1 MDEPLVW
8 EDESSVVEH
17 SIDVPEAFE
26 YVGAVR
32 EAAIPDDHPKIYL
45 DYGVAKKLQAEAQR
59 SIRVNAEVGGIL
71 LGTTVSDG
79 SIIKVSHIAIG
90 RDEDSS
96 PVHYKFSYSVW
107 DDLIDQMEDM
117 SKEAGETLLLVGWY
131 HTHPNMA
138 VFLSRYDLRTHR
150 DFHRPYQ
157 FALVLAPRVGTP
169 DTKVG
174 FFVNRRGS
182 TPLLPGLRLYDASPG
197 ADIAAELPWQFQEV
211 EAEGVE
217 EGEDLD
223 DGGDSRDQTPV
234 VHQLG
239 IVRRED
245 PNWLLLGLD
254 KAEGPV
260 LPILEGMAATVVT
273 EKADRI
279 GVLLGTKT
287 SKNHVTI
294 NRVRFLGKLGDDTV
308 DERAEILGTLRFM
321 AETFPAHGEQKILG
335 LVRIVSPHRFSAGDV
350 YDPIE
355 NNIHVAH
362 LLGEVGYDL
371 NEVPF
376 QVGVVLYPGIE
387 DDCVF
392 FQVFAQHKTS
402 RPVPL
407 MSMRAMAPDFMKPG
421 ERYECVEGDHF
432 VVEESPSM
440 SAPIS
445 GLYKQA
451 AAPAPPPL
459 LEPEDTATAA
469 DFAAVAVID
478 PDLEIGGTQR
488 SSRGLVLGA
497 VVVLVLALAAI
508 AVLLP
513 GGEEAPKTT
522 QEAAEDLD
530 AVLDSVGDPYHYT
543 LSGCGSLWNPGIPCE
558 PFAEADAS
566 VAALITVELFPAYA
580 AATFNPLDAWLIPT
594 KDAGRRMKLERTKE
608 GKKLVFAV
616 QRGEDRWDA
625 IWAGGEPVDVSVVLA
640 PRGAELE
647 IEDELSALRRTEV
660 LRITVPAPG
669 TAPKDRAGEAGT
681 EGGDDPELSERPAQK
696 AGSWAFADG
705 THDATVRWDGKDETF
720 SSPVVVTGGAA
731 GTWALRVATKPG
743 GTPLAEKSAKAKGA
757 RQDLSGALGEL
768 LGRPAVAATVAEL
781 VLRSGSAV
789 FVDLVPPEGQ
799 ALNLRVS
806 VGAMMVEH
814 KVCVMMAGP
823 DGSGVSGQ
831 AQVNGGGMR
840 PTFSP
845 NKDGVPECA
854 DGGKSGRWSSVT
866 FGPGKAKVEF
876 VYQGDD
882 GALSPAKGQSQFG
895 LLSRKWNDPA
905 HGSKCLG
912 VTINLG
918 NSGMQKS
925 VPTAVPL
932 YSLVDGACR

>member
-1 MDEPLVW
+1 MSVDEPLVW

-17 SIDVPEAFE
+17 AIDVPTAFE

-45 DYGVAKKLQAEAQR
+45 DYGVAKRLQEEAQR

-71 LGTTVSDG
+71 LGTTTTDG

-107 DDLIDQMEDM
+107 DDLIDQMEEM

-157 FALVLAPRVGTP
+157 FALVLAPRVGTE

-182 TPLLPGLRLYDASPG
+182 TPLLPGLRLYGASPG
-197 ADIAAELPWQFQEV
+197 ADVATELPWQFQEV
-211 EAEGVE
+211 EAEGIE
-217 EGEDLD
+217 EGEDL
-223 DGGDSRDQTPV
+223 GGRGDPRDQTPV

-245 PNWLLLGLD
+245 PNWLMLGLD

-260 LPILEGMAATVVT
+260 LPILEGMAATVVNT
-273 EKADRI
+273 GADRI

-294 NRVRFLGKLGDDTV
+294 NRVRFLGKLGADSG

-335 LVRIVSPHRFSAGDV
+335 LVRIVSPHRFSAGDI
-350 YDPIE
+350 YDPME
-355 NNIHVAH
+355 NNIQVAQ

-387 DDCVF
+387 DDCLF

-407 MSMRAMAPDFMKPG
+407 MSMRAMAPDYMKPG
-421 ERYECVEGDHF
+421 ERYEPVDGHQF
-432 VVEESPSM
+432 LVEEAPSM

-445 GLYKQA
+445 GVYA
-451 AAPAPPPL
+451 AAEEPSAPPQ

-469 DFAAVAVID
+469 DFAAVDVVD

-488 SSRGLVLGA
+488 SSRGLVVAAL
-497 VVVLVLALAAI
+497 VVLVAALGAI

-513 GGEEAPKTT
+513 GGEEEMKTT
-522 QEAAEDLD
+522 EEVAQDLD
-530 AVLDSVGDPYHYT
+530 AVLESVGDPYRYT
-543 LSGCGSLWNPGIPCE
+543 LSGCGVRWNPGIPCE
-558 PFAEADAS
+558 PFAGAEAGES
-566 VAALITVELFPAYA
+566 AALVTVDLFPAYA
-580 AATFNPLDAWLIPT
+580 AATFNPLDAWLMRE
-594 KDAGRRMKLERTKE
+594 DARVKLARAKE
-608 GKKLVFAV
+608 GKQLVFSVERARADELLGSEEAV
-616 QRGEDRWDA
+616 
-625 IWAGGEPVDVSVVLA
+625 PVTLVLA
-640 PRGAELE
+640 PRGTELT
-647 IEDELSALRRTEV
+647 IDDEFSALRRTESFD
-660 LRITVPAPG
+660 LRVAPSEDG
-669 TAPKDRAGEAGT
+669 AGEAGS
-681 EGGDDPELSERPAQK
+681 EGGHAGLQVRPAAS
-696 AGSWAFADG
+696 AGNWAFADG
-705 THDATVRWDGKDETF
+705 SYDATVRWDGKKEAF
-720 SSPVVVTGGAA
+720 ASPIVVRGGGA
-731 GTWALRVATKPG
+731 GSWSLRVATKPG
-743 GTPLAEKSAKAKGA
+743 GTPLAEKSARAKGS
-757 RQDLSGALGEL
+757 RQDLSRPLAEL

-789 FVDLVPPEGQ
+789 FVDLVPPEGP
-799 ALNLRVS
+799 ALNLRVP

-823 DGSGVSGQ
+823 DGSAAAGQ

-845 NKDGVPECA
+845 SKDGAPECS
-854 DGGKSGRWSSVT
+854 DGGKTGRWSSVT

-876 VYQGDD
+876 VYQGNDE
-882 GALSPAKGQSQFG
+882 ALAGAKGQSQFG

-905 HGSKCLG
+905 NGTKCLG
-912 VTINLG
+912 VTITLG
-918 NSGMQKS
+918 ETGMQKS
-925 VPTAVPL
+925 VPSAVPL
-932 YSLVDGACR
+932 YSLVDGACE